1 MNLRTRLSRS
11 NGRRK
16 LGFRIYLPF
25 LLLMLVSCQS
35 KWDTK
40 IGSYSVDDAL
50 AEYGRPF
57 KSSTLYSGKKVY
69 QWMQHGGPWLILV
82 FDYQGQLIS
91 ARETSY

>member
-1 MNLRTRLSRS
+1 MNLRTHLSRS
-11 NGRRK
+11 NGYRP
-16 LGFRIYLPF
+16 LGIRILLLF
-25 LLLMLVSCQS
+25 LLLMLTACQS
-35 KWDTK
+35 KWDTR

-91 ARETSY
+91 GRETGY